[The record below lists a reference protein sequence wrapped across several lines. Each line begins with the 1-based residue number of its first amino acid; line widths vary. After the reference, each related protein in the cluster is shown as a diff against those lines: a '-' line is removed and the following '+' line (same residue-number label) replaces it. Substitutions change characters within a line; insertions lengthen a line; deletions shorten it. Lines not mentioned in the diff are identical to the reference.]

1 MAALVS
7 AVTKQVQ
14 EHEPDTLLYYAFQIE
29 KTNEIV
35 VVDQL
40 SQSFRGP
47 FSPPEGDRASAFSYI
62 QVFSCHQVLIRSR
75 YKHQAAVQAHMK
87 APYFR
92 EFAGKLPALLA
103 KPTELKA
110 GGFLGGWRG
119 VSRL

>member
-1 MAALVS
+1 MSEINVTAVITPKPENFAEVAALVS

-14 EHEPDTLLYYAFQIE
+14 EHEPDTLLYYAFHIE

-35 VVDQL
+35 VV
-40 SQSFRGP
+40 
-47 FSPPEGDRASAFSYI
+47 E
-62 QVFSCHQVLIRSR
+62 R